1 MQNHYALITSI
12 GTGLRKE
19 NGYRKTI
26 YRFPSGKEFTTSV
39 FLEAL
44 LKTGFRDFQQIFITG
59 TFTSDWGTLLG
70 AVKGNH
76 EDFHLALLEEQ
87 EKNSRI
93 TDSMIETLQKILTDE
108 FRIPVTIRAHEP
120 KIDSGTIDN
129 IFSSYMET
137 MKFIPSDIPILLDI
151 THGFRS
157 MPLLLYQT
165 LQYSVTDGKRRM
177 IELVYGEYID
187 TEKISF
193 VRDLSRYWFY
203 SEYTTAL
210 HLLRERL
217 DGFLLAK
224 LIENEWEEASR
235 WLRRFSGIVQ
245 TNFCLQIDDCL
256 RNLSNILE
264 KKKQSGHSDLWWIE
278 TVEDELIN
286 MCKRLIKSSKSSS
299 LKEYSVFLAEKE
311 MYTQATIS
319 LQTSVECK
327 MMEYLKREDK
337 IGDFDFWKNEG
348 KNALKQI
355 LRIDQDLRNKINTL
369 EYVRNQIAH
378 GGSKNP
384 ETGGAPNAENLKNQ
398 YASGIKAVN
407 KLFELIDKNS

>member
-1 MQNHYALITSI
+1 MQNRYTLITSI

-19 NGYRKTI
+19 NGYRKTT

-59 TFTSDWGTLLG
+59 TYTSDWGTLLS
-70 AVKGNH
+70 AVKGKH

-87 EKNSRI
+87 EKNNRI
-93 TDSMIETLQKILTDE
+93 PDSMIETLQQILTDE
-108 FRIPVTIRAHEP
+108 FRIPVTIRAHVP
-120 KIDSGTIDN
+120 KIDSETIDN

-137 MKFIPSDIPILLDI
+137 MKFITSDIPILLDI

-165 LQYSVTDGKRRM
+165 LQYSVTDGRRRM

-217 DGFLLAK
+217 DGFLLAR
-224 LIENEWEEASR
+224 LIENEWVEASN
-235 WLRRFSGIVQ
+235 WLEKFSGIVQ

-256 RNLSNILE
+256 RNLKNVLE
-264 KKKQSGHSDLWWIE
+264 KKQQTKGSAPWWIKA
-278 TVEDELIN
+278 VEDELKKI
-286 MCKRLIKSSKSSS
+286 CKRLIKSSQSSS
-299 LKEYSVFLAEKE
+299 LAEYSIFLAEKE
-311 MYTQATIS
+311 MYTQSIIS
-319 LQTSVECK
+319 LQTAVECK
-327 MMEYLKREDK
+327 IMEYLMKKEM
-337 IGDFDFWKNEG
+337 IGDYDFWKNEG
-348 KNALKQI
+348 KTALKEI
-355 LRIDQDLRNKINTL
+355 MSSDYGLRNKIYTL

-384 ETGGAPNAENLKNQ
+384 ETGGAPNPENLKNQ
-398 YASGIKAVN
+398 YASGIKAVK
-407 KLFELIDKNS
+407 KLFDLIDDRN

>member
-1 MQNHYALITSI
+1 MQNRYVLITSI

-19 NGYRKTI
+19 NGYRKTT
-26 YRFPSGKEFTTSV
+26 YRFPSGKEFKTSV

-44 LKTGFRDFQQIFITG
+44 LETRFRDFLQIFITG
-59 TFTSDWGTLLG
+59 TYTSDWGTLLG
-70 AVKGNH
+70 AVKGNY

-87 EKNSRI
+87 EKNNKI
-93 TDSMIETLQKILTDE
+93 PDSMLETLQNILTDE
-108 FRIPVTIRAHEP
+108 FSIPVTIRAHVPNIE
-120 KIDSGTIDN
+120 SVTIDN

-137 MKFIPSDIPILLDI
+137 MKLIPSDIPILLDI

-157 MPLLLYQT
+157 MPLLLYQA
-165 LQYSVTDGKRRM
+165 LQYSVTDGKRRK

-224 LIENEWEEASR
+224 LIENEWNEASR

-245 TNFCLQIDDCL
+245 ANFCMQLDECL
-256 RNLSNILE
+256 RSLRNILE
-264 KKKQSGHSDLWWIE
+264 KKQQTEHSVPWWIE
-278 TVEDELIN
+278 TVENELRK
-286 MCKRLIKSSKSSS
+286 MCKRLIMTSKSSS
-299 LKEYSVFLAEKE
+299 LAEYSVFLAERE
-311 MYTQATIS
+311 MYTQAIIS
-319 LQTSVECK
+319 LQNAVECK
-327 MMEYLKREDK
+327 IMEHLKREDK
-337 IGDFDFWKNEG
+337 IGDYDFWINEG
-348 KNALKQI
+348 KNELNKI
-355 LRIDQDLRNKINTL
+355 LSIDYELRNKIKNL

-398 YASGIKAVN
+398 YDSGKLAVN
-407 KLFELIDKNS
+407 KLFELIDKSR

>member
-1 MQNHYALITSI
+1 MQNKYALITSI

-19 NGYRKTI
+19 NGYRKTT

-44 LKTGFRDFQQIFITG
+44 LKTGFRDFRQIFVIG
-59 TFTSDWGTLLG
+59 TYTSDWGTLLG

-76 EDFHLALLEEQ
+76 EDIHLSLLEEQ
-87 EKNSRI
+87 EKNGRI
-93 TDSMIETLQKILTDE
+93 PDPMVVTLQQILADE

-120 KIDSGTIDN
+120 KIDSGTIES

-137 MKFIPSDIPILLDI
+137 MKFIPSDVPILLDI

-165 LQYSVTDGKRRM
+165 LQYSVTDEKRRM

-187 TEKISF
+187 TEKISL
-193 VRDLSRYWFY
+193 VRDLSSYWFY

-210 HLLRERL
+210 HLLKERL

-224 LIENEWEEASR
+224 LIENEWNEASK
-235 WLRRFSGIVQ
+235 WLEKFSGIVQ

-256 RNLSNILE
+256 RNLKNVLE
-264 KKKQSGHSDLWWIE
+264 KKLLTKGSAPWWIE
-278 TVEDELIN
+278 AVEDELEKI
-286 MCKRLIKSSKSSS
+286 CKRLTKSSKSSS
-299 LKEYSVFLAEKE
+299 LAKYSVFLAEKK
-311 MYTQATIS
+311 MYTQAIIS

-337 IGDFDFWKNEG
+337 IGDYYFWKNEG
-348 KNALKQI
+348 KTALREI
-355 LRIDQDLRNKINTL
+355 LCGEYDLWKKICDL
-369 EYVRNQIAH
+369 EHVRNQIAH

-384 ETGGAPNAENLKNQ
+384 NGGAPKAENLKNQ

-407 KLFELIDKNS
+407 KLFELIDKNR